1 MYEIII
7 LIINL
12 FKNKKNSK
20 KMFPKFFLK
29 KKTGG
34 MLLRGAVAP
43 HLEEAALEVGAHG
56 MVLSSCI
63 FRGFSRRVT
72 VAWSDLTNIEL
83 KKSVMVNG
91 GVDQQIY
98 GVLEIR
104 QGVCVCVCVCVF
116 ACV

>member
-1 MYEIII
+1 
-7 LIINL
+7 
-12 FKNKKNSK
+12 
-20 KMFPKFFLK
+20 
-29 KKTGG
+29 

-63 FRGFSRRVT
+63 FRGFSRRDT

-104 QGVCVCVCVCVF
+104 QGVCVCVCVCVCLHVCE
-116 ACV
+116 CVSVCVCVLIHAPLL

>member
-1 MYEIII
+1 
-7 LIINL
+7 
-12 FKNKKNSK
+12 
-20 KMFPKFFLK
+20 
-29 KKTGG
+29 

-72 VAWSDLTNIEL
+72 VAWSDLTNLEV

-91 GVDQQIY
+91 GVDQRIY
-98 GVLEIR
+98 GVLEIC
-104 QGVCVCVCVCVF
+104 QGVCVCVCAWVYVCV
-116 ACV
+116 CVRVLIHAPLQWPLCVYLSLFIMVLSFYI